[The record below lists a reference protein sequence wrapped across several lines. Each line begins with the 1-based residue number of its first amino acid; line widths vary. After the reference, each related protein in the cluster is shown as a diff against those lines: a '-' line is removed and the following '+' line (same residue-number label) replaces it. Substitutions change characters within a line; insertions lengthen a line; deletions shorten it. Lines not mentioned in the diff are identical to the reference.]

1 MRSCTQAA
9 GDKALETA
17 SGPQDVGTHIV
28 SGMLDRPQKN
38 KPDLCMETQSLSTND
53 NTDSASGSNG
63 TSLAT
68 VVDLCAGAA
77 PVTDDSHAIDRVA
90 AEWAK
95 ALDDQWAA
103 AWASV
108 GKPPPGS
115 LPDTSVGASM
125 QGSAVE
131 YAVGAEACWQP
142 SLSDE
147 VPAKPPS
154 HVRLTEA
161 MPALGSRDELAQQV
175 GDVMSGMQTE
185 SRPCCA
191 STAARLSLDGAG
203 AASPR
208 SAALAPRTFSFGAH
222 LPAPAHQ

>member
-1 MRSCTQAA
+1 MPRCTQAA
-9 GDKALETA
+9 DDKALGAA

-28 SGMLDRPQKN
+28 SEKLNRPHRN
-38 KPDLCMETQSLSTND
+38 KPDHCMETQTLSTKD
-53 NTDSASGSNG
+53 NMVLASGSNG
-63 TSLAT
+63 TSTAT
-68 VVDLCAGAA
+68 LVECVEAA
-77 PVTDDSHAIDRVA
+77 PVTDDSHTIDRVA

-95 ALDDQWAA
+95 ALDEQWAA

-131 YAVGAEACWQP
+131 YALGAKACWQP

-147 VPAKPPS
+147 VPPTPPS
-154 HVRLTEA
+154 HVCLTEA
-161 MPALGSRDELAQQV
+161 MPALVSRDEMAQQL
-175 GDVMSGMQTE
+175 GDVKSGMQTE

-191 STAARLSLDGAG
+191 STAARLCLDGAG
-203 AASPR
+203 AASPW
-208 SAALAPRTFSFGAH
+208 SAALATPTFSFGAH
-222 LPAPAHQ
+222 LLAPAHE